1 MGLYGDVIDPGIVG
15 KQERAGWSLSVFFP
29 VTLED
34 VTYRPGVGSLSA
46 QSLFDGIF
54 EFFLSKGAQKL
65 LELAGCLSKGQAT
78 FCDLLEQFF

>member
-1 MGLYGDVIDPGIVG
+1 MEMSLILGSSGSRRG
-15 KQERAGWSLSVFFP
+15 RAGAFP

-34 VTYRPGVGSLSA
+34 VTYRLGVGSLSA

-54 EFFLSKGAQKL
+54 EFFLSKGAQKF